1 LLYKRNYFPEDSN
14 VINTMAIDRD
24 QLLGQLDEIKSRTK
38 SSVELTT
45 HLIDQSFLRFKA
57 SHRTLYEVR
66 QSQQMLDQLLNTLDS
81 GSEWG
86 RASGEPVVAKKR
98 PAALK
103 NSGRSAA
110 NIMCGHCEGILL
122 NRKAYRVW
130 TEESGLILLDMIVC
144 YACKLEAQKLGLNT
158 DQVKKSVAPR
168 KNAGRRMKMLL
179 SCSTTASTE
188 SSTMSQP
195 G

>member
-1 LLYKRNYFPEDSN
+1 
-14 VINTMAIDRD
+14 VISAIAIDRD
-24 QLLGQLDEIKSRTK
+24 RLLAELNDIKSRTK

-45 HLIDQSFLRFKA
+45 RLIDQSFLRFKA
-57 SHRTLYEVR
+57 SHGTLYAVR
-66 QSQQMLDQLLNTLDS
+66 QSRELLDRLFNTLDS
-81 GSEWG
+81 GSEG
-86 RASGEPVVAKKR
+86 GEASGEPVVAKKR
-98 PAALK
+98 SAALK

-158 DQVKKSVAPR
+158 DQVKRSAAPP

-179 SCSTTASTE
+179 NCSTTASTE
-188 SSTMSQP
+188 SSTMGQP